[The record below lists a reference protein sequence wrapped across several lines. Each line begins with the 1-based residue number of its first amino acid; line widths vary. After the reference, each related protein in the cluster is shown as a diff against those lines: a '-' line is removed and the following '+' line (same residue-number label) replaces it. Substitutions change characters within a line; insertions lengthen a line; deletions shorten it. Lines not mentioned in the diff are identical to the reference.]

1 MGTLRSMPGIVSYAL
16 HFAAYRL
23 AHRVI
28 GSAWAAQGAKGKDS
42 GSRAVASCDEDA
54 LTLASAAVQRLVG
67 EHDPNRFG
75 GLFFASTTSPYLEK
89 SVSTF
94 LAHAHRLPKS
104 GVTADFANS
113 RRAATQ
119 AVLAA
124 CDAVEAKRADNVLV
138 CVGDTRKVK
147 PGSPLER
154 VLGDGGGAV
163 CIGESNVLAEI
174 VATTS
179 VIDEGYDEF
188 RRAESETVNEGDMR
202 FAASHHFANSVAK
215 AVRQLFEIT
224 RVNPEDI
231 AHVAIASDSP
241 RGVQAALKMT
251 GLDTSKATP
260 GYLPETGYVGSA
272 QPIVAL
278 AAALEKAK
286 PGEKILW
293 VSYGDG
299 VDAFLLEAT
308 ERVSDLGP
316 SRVAA
321 AVGDQRPLDSYGKYL
336 QFQGVLE
343 TLNPGPA
350 ATPVLQYNERDWN
363 LPLLGNRCGSCNL
376 EYYPPQTAC
385 FKCGA
390 IDGHSRVPLP
400 KTGHLFTFTKDYLV
414 DNPDSPQ
421 ITCVVELD
429 NGSRLFLQGTD
440 FAGDDVKIGVPVEL
454 QIRKLHDGSE
464 FPVYYWKARPT
475 ARRTTDVAAA
485 AGGN

>member
-1 MGTLRSMPGIVSYAL
+1 MPGIVSYAL

-23 AHRVI
+23 AHSVI
-28 GSAWAAQGAKGKDS
+28 ASAWSGRGGK

-54 LTLASAAVQRLVG
+54 LTFASAAAQRIIG
-67 EHDPNRFG
+67 DQEPGRFG

-89 SVSTF
+89 SISTF
-94 LAHAHRLPKS
+94 LAHAHRLPPS
-104 GVTADFANS
+104 AITADFGNT

-124 CDAVEAKRADNVLV
+124 RDAVTAGRAQNVLV
-138 CVGDTRKVK
+138 CAGDTRAVE
-147 PGSPLER
+147 PGSPLEKII
-154 VLGDGGGAV
+154 GDGGGAV
-163 CIGESNVLAEI
+163 CIGDTNVLAEI

-179 VIDEGYDEF
+179 IFDEGYDEF
-188 RRAESETVNEGDMR
+188 RQAGAEYVNEGDMR
-202 FAASHHFANSVAK
+202 FAASHHFAKSVAK
-215 AVRQLFEIT
+215 AVRQLFEIA
-224 RVNPEDI
+224 RVQADDI

-241 RGVQAALKMT
+241 RGVKAALKMT
-251 GLDTSKATP
+251 GLAAEKATP
-260 GYLPETGYVGSA
+260 GYLAETGYIGSG

-278 AAALEKAK
+278 AAALENAK

-293 VSYGDG
+293 LSYGDG

-308 ERVSDLGP
+308 DKISDLGP

-321 AVGDQRPLDSYGKYL
+321 AVADQRPLESYGKYL
-336 QFQGVLE
+336 QFQGVLDAP
-343 TLNPGPA
+343 NPGPA
-350 ATPVLQYNERDWN
+350 SNPVLQYNEREWN
-363 LPLLGNRCGSCNL
+363 VPLVGSRCGSCSL

-390 IDGHSRVPLP
+390 IEGQSRVPLP
-400 KTGHLFTFTKDYLV
+400 KTGHIFTFTKDYLV

-421 ITCVVELD
+421 ITCVVETD

-440 FAGDDVKIGVPVEL
+440 FTGDEAQVGTRVEL

-464 FPVYYWKARPT
+464 FPIYYWKARPT
-475 ARRTTDVAAA
+475 ARRAPQADTT